1 MVQPSSEKAKY
12 LKKMGRITFN
22 GHQETWYSQRKLP
35 GKGLKI
41 PGRHVGKDGFVMDKN
56 DNISVATKIVGMNKK
71 IKTYCGQGV
80 RYDTCPTPN
89 VVDLYVDW

>member
-1 MVQPSSEKAKY
+1 
-12 LKKMGRITFN
+12 
-22 GHQETWYSQRKLP
+22 
-35 GKGLKI
+35 
-41 PGRHVGKDGFVMDKN
+41 MDKN